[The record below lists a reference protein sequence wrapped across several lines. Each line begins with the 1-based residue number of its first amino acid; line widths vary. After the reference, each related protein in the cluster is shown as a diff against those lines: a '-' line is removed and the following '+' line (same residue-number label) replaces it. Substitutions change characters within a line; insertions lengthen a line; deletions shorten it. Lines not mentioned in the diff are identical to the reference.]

1 MTQHRSDKDHRPQI
15 TKEQVRRAIDETSL
29 KLFDR
34 LDNDKGWGSWL
45 SRHEIL
51 GFLTEEAFYEVTKAV
66 HEGSLDDVADELK
79 DTAVGCIFAIA
90 CIRAGHLDW

>member
-15 TKEQVRRAIDETSL
+15 TRAQVRRAISETTI

-51 GFLTEEAFYEVTKAV
+51 GFLEEETYETKKAV
-66 HEGSLDDVADELK
+66 HEGCLEDIASELK
-79 DTAVGCIFAIA
+79 DCAVGCIFAIA
-90 CIRAGHLDW
+90 CIRAGTLDW